1 MSEATLTTPT
11 ETGLREIRLVDVLSD
26 ETSERVTRIAASALD
41 APMAILSLIDHDR
54 QVLRKVV
61 GWPAKFASRRVLPV
75 TFGAWG
81 QSTPANEPL
90 IVNKIADDQ
99 LLRKNPAVNELGA
112 AAYAG
117 VSLFTRKGV
126 HLGTLCVLDTKP
138 RAWTAKDGK
147 LLALLAKQVITELD
161 LRRELVQ
168 REQVE
173 GRLLH
178 NTLHDPLTG
187 LPNRTLF
194 SERLGH
200 AITRS
205 KRKPLF
211 HYAVLFVDVDRFK
224 LVNDSLGHHA
234 GDQLLIAV
242 AKRLTSA
249 LRELDT
255 VARLGG
261 DEFAILLEDLAELR
275 DASRVA
281 ERIQRDI
288 ARAFNIGSHEIFTSV
303 SIGIVL
309 SSSGHDSPELLLRS
323 ADMAMYRA
331 KDAGRSRY
339 EMFDREMH
347 TEALERLQNETDLR
361 YAVERKELLLHYQPV
376 ISLETGRIAGV
387 EALVRWDHPTRGR
400 VSPADFIPIAE
411 EMGLIIPIGQWVLEE
426 AIRQVREWHTMPGGD
441 PNLTVGVNVSAK
453 QFSQTT
459 LVKNIAGALE
469 ASGFPPH
476 LLKLEMT
483 ESVLIDNTDSANQ
496 TLGELK
502 ALGVQVHMDDF
513 GTGYSSLS
521 YLHRLPVDA
530 MKIDRS
536 FVSRMDTDERQMQ
549 LVQTVLLLAANL
561 GMQTVGEGVENVA
574 QLNALR
580 KLSCNYGQGYL
591 FSKPLEPDAFVKL
604 LAPNPKW

>member
-1 MSEATLTTPT
+1 VLDKKPRTWTAQDGRLLAMLAT
-11 ETGLREIRLVDVLSD
+11 
-26 ETSERVTRIAASALD
+26 
-41 APMAILSLIDHDR
+41 
-54 QVLRKVV
+54 QVL
-61 GWPAKFASRRVLPV
+61 
-75 TFGAWG
+75 
-81 QSTPANEPL
+81 
-90 IVNKIADDQ
+90 
-99 LLRKNPAVNELGA
+99 
-112 AAYAG
+112 
-117 VSLFTRKGV
+117 
-126 HLGTLCVLDTKP
+126 
-138 RAWTAKDGK
+138 
-147 LLALLAKQVITELD
+147 TELE

-200 AITRS
+200 AITRG
-205 KRKPLF
+205 KRKPQF
-211 HYAVLFVDVDRFK
+211 HYAVLFIDVDRFK
-224 LVNDSLGHHA
+224 LVNDSLGHHS

-242 AKRLTSA
+242 AKRLTQA

-275 DASRVA
+275 DAGRVA
-281 ERIQRDI
+281 ERIQKDV
-288 ARAFNIGSHEIFTSV
+288 ARAFTIGTHEIFSSV

-347 TEALERLQNETDLR
+347 TEALVRLQTETDLR
-361 YAVERKELLLHYQPV
+361 YAVERRELVLHYQPV
-376 ISLETGRIAGV
+376 ISLPNGRIAGV
-387 EALVRWDHPTRGR
+387 EALVRWNHPTRGR
-400 VSPADFIPIAE
+400 VPPVEFIPIAE

-426 AIRQVREWHTMPGGD
+426 AVRQVREWQLMPGGD
-441 PNLTVGVNVSAK
+441 PELTVGVNVSAK
-453 QFSQTT
+453 QFKQAS

-469 ASGFPPH
+469 ATGFPPH

-502 ALGVQVHMDDF
+502 ALGVQIHMDDF

-521 YLHRLPVDA
+521 YIHKLPIDA

-536 FVSRMDTDERQMQ
+536 FVSRMDTDIRQMQ

-561 GMQTVGEGVENVA
+561 GVQTVGEGVENAA
-574 QLNALR
+574 QLDGLR
-580 KLSCNYGQGYL
+580 KLACNYGQGYL
-591 FSKPLEPDAFVKL
+591 FSKPLEPEAFVKL
-604 LAPNPKW
+604 LATNPRW

>member
-26 ETSERVTRIAASALD
+26 ETSERVTRLAASALD
-41 APMAILSLIDHDR
+41 APIAILSLIDQDR

-61 GWPAKFASRRVLPV
+61 GWPAKFASRRVLPL

-81 QSTPANEPL
+81 QSSPANEPL
-90 IVNKIADDQ
+90 IVNRIADDQ

-138 RAWTAKDGK
+138 RAWTERDGRVIG
-147 LLALLAKQVITELD
+147 LLAKQVITELD
-161 LRRELVQ
+161 LRREIVQ
-168 REQVE
+168 REQIE

-224 LVNDSLGHHA
+224 IVNDSLGHHA
-234 GDQLLIAV
+234 GDELLIAV
-242 AKRLTSA
+242 AKRLTAA

-288 ARAFNIGSHEIFTSV
+288 GRAFNIGSHEIFTSV

-347 TEALERLQNETDLR
+347 TEALERLQMETDLR
-361 YAVERKELLLHYQPV
+361 YAVERKELVLHYQPV
-376 ISLETGRIAGV
+376 VSLPNGRIAGV
-387 EALVRWDHPTRGR
+387 EALVRWNHPVRGR
-400 VSPADFIPIAE
+400 VPPIEFIPIAE

-426 AIRQVREWHTMPGGD
+426 AIRQVREWQLMPGGD
-441 PNLTVGVNVSAK
+441 PELTVGVNVSAK
-453 QFSQTT
+453 QFSQAT
-459 LVKNIAGALE
+459 LVDNIARALE
-469 ASGFPPH
+469 ATGFPPH

-483 ESVLIDNTDSANQ
+483 ESVLIETDSANQ
-496 TLGELK
+496 TLAQLK

-536 FVSRMDTDERQMQ
+536 FVSKMDTDTRQLQ

-561 GMQTVGEGVENVA
+561 GVQTVGEGVENVA
-574 QLNALR
+574 QLEALR
-580 KLSCNYGQGYL
+580 KLACNYGQGYL

-604 LAPNPKW
+604 LATNPSW

>member
-1 MSEATLTTPT
+1 MSEATLNPP

-26 ETSERVTRIAASALD
+26 ETSERITRLAASALD

-54 QVLRKVV
+54 QVVRKVI
-61 GWPAKFASRRVLPV
+61 GWPARMAARRILPV

-81 QSTPANEPL
+81 QASPANEAL
-90 IVNKIADDQ
+90 VVNKIADDQ
-99 LLRKNPAVNELGA
+99 LLRKNPAINELGA
-112 AAYAG
+112 AAYVG
-117 VSLFTRKGV
+117 VSLLTKKGV
-126 HLGTLCVLDTKP
+126 HLGTLCVIDTKP
-138 RAWTAKDGK
+138 RSWTAKDGK
-147 LLALLAKQVITELD
+147 VIAQLAAQVITELD

-168 REQVE
+168 REQTE
-173 GRLLH
+173 GKLLH

-200 AITRS
+200 AITRG

-234 GDQLLIAV
+234 GDQLLAAV
-242 AKRLTSA
+242 AKRLTQL

-281 ERIQRDI
+281 ERIQNEM
-288 ARAFNIGSHEIFTSV
+288 ARAFNIGGHEIFSSV

-309 SSSGHDSPELLLRS
+309 SSSAHESPELLLRS

-331 KDAGRSRY
+331 KEAGRSRY

-347 TEALERLQNETDLR
+347 SEALERLQRETDLR
-361 YAVERKELLLHYQPV
+361 YAVERKEFVLHYQPV
-376 ISLETGRIAGV
+376 ISLPNGKIAGV
-387 EALVRWDHPTRGR
+387 EALVRWNHPTKGR
-400 VSPADFIPIAE
+400 VPPVDFIPVAE
-411 EMGLIIPIGQWVLEE
+411 EMGLIVPLGQWVMEE
-426 AIRQVREWHTMPGGD
+426 AIRQVGEWQRMPGGD
-441 PNLTVGVNVSAK
+441 PELTVGVNVSAK
-453 QFSQTT
+453 QFSKG
-459 LVKNIAGALE
+459 LVKNVAAALE
-469 ASGFPPH
+469 KTGFPPH

-483 ESVLIDNTDSANQ
+483 ESVLIDNTDPANE
-496 TLGELK
+496 TLNELK

-536 FVSRMDTDERQMQ
+536 FVSRMDTDVRQMQ

-561 GMQTVGEGVENVA
+561 GVQTIGEGVENIE
-574 QLNALR
+574 QLAALR
-580 KLSCNYGQGYL
+580 KLACNYGQGYL
-591 FSKPLEPDAFVKL
+591 FSKPLEPEAFLKL
-604 LAPNPKW
+604 LLTNPRW